1 MMTLPLK
8 SVAEFPD
15 RVARSAVAVLT
26 DIDDTL
32 TDDGRLPAL
41 AYGALERLRDAGILV
56 IPVTGRPAGWCDL
69 IARQWPVDAV
79 VGENGAFWFRYDDA
93 ARRMVRRFARPSH
106 EWQMDRERL
115 ERVAAR
121 ILREVAGTALA
132 SDQGY
137 RAVDIAIDFSEDVA
151 PLGREAVA
159 RIVAAFEEA
168 GATAK
173 ISSIHVN
180 AWYGAHDKLST
191 SLNLLAE
198 AFGIDG
204 AAERDRIIY
213 VGDSPN
219 DSPMFGFFPN
229 AVGVANVQDFQGQM
243 SALPRYVTPG
253 RSAEGFAELADL
265 LIASRAGRTLS
276 PVAGRGEVR

>member
-1 MMTLPLK
+1 MTSQMRPL
-8 SVAEFPD
+8 AELPD
-15 RVARSAVAVLT
+15 RVARCAVAVLT

-32 TDDGRLPAL
+32 TEGGRLPAS
-41 AYGALERLRDAGILV
+41 AYRALERLHDAGLLV

-79 VGENGAFWFRYDDA
+79 VGENGAFWFRYDDTSK
-93 ARRMVRRFARPSH
+93 RMIRRFMRPDS
-106 EWQMDRERL
+106 EWQMDRKRL
-115 ERVAAR
+115 EAVATRV
-121 ILREVAGTALA
+121 LREVEGAALA

-137 RAVDIAIDFSEDVA
+137 RAVDLAVDFSEDVA
-151 PLGREAVA
+151 PLGRDAVE

-173 ISSIHVN
+173 VSSIHVN

-191 SLNLLAE
+191 SLSLLAE

-204 AAERDRIIY
+204 AAEPGRVIY

-219 DSPMFGFFPN
+219 DSPMFGFFPH
-229 AVGVANVQDFQGQM
+229 AVGVANVRDFVGDM
-243 SALPRYVTPG
+243 PALPAFVTTG
-253 RSAEGFAELADL
+253 RSAGGFAEVADF
-265 LIASRAGRTLS
+265 LIAA
-276 PVAGRGEVR
+276 RGETASNSCRTA